1 MALFGSALAVGGAVA
16 PAQAAPNPGVE
27 ISNIKLT
34 DYDDNPLTEQLEVG
48 QEFVITGEWDATDAD
63 PQQGDTFTI
72 GLPDVFDFVP
82 GIPPIDLVGD
92 GETWAN
98 CVPLAKVLTCTFT
111 EAVNGKEG
119 IHGEFRFDA
128 RATQTTTEEQV
139 TFDLNGVGGVVE
151 LPGEGGIDDGID
163 LPDEVSKTG
172 VMNGDNWSMT
182 WTIDI
187 PGASLVAAGGS
198 VAHITDTLG
207 AGHVL
212 CDPIGLTVQTVRGD
226 TVVDVSGLASIT
238 AGEPG
243 DSAFAFDLNAPEGG
257 FDAGVTYRVKYQ
269 TCTPDEQIDP
279 EGTTYSNSA
288 EIEGWGDAGIGI
300 GQVTNRPWHENIS
313 KSGSVLGGADR
324 NGKLNWTVTMPGD
337 LLVGKDDFTLT
348 EQLGAGHEVGLD
360 EERNTISGIRVFQQ
374 YGPSTTLR
382 TEITGQLEPAV
393 ISAESDAFEVTFAI
407 ADDSDLEFRASDWR
421 YIITYSTYVTSED
434 LPEGGT
440 VYSNEASV
448 DRSVATGTATVPGR
462 TYAKTGNLNT
472 AAKTL
477 DGVEHSAFTTLD
489 WSVTIPGER
498 IHGLEELVLTD
509 VLGETHQVCTAG
521 DDSGGLAA
529 RLGLN
534 VRVLDQISGGGMTP
548 NPDNLTNLTDVAVAD
563 GEEEGTQELTL
574 TIGQPEDQ
582 KFSRDYQ
589 YVITYTTCTTSG
601 GIDARGTE
609 YTNQIEG
616 SGVKQ
621 SGKTTMNYTGS
632 GTGTGVAKGSIAVSK
647 KITGAGAG
655 FVPDGT
661 TFDVQVREFAPGAS
675 TPENTYTLAVPVNG
689 DAVSGH
695 FQRGNGWTIELSEP
709 TFPSVPGVT
718 FGTPQFAEGDG
729 IVLSENGTVA
739 TAAITPLTNIAVE
752 LTNEAQLGQMQI
764 AKVLE
769 GTAATHPN
777 AVEHEFSFTA
787 AIDVSDLDGVPAQAD
802 RTFTLKGGESE
813 TLENLPIGAVV
824 TISEAQPA
832 DDDTLTWAEPVVS
845 PNPVTITADHVETP
859 AAVTVTNSVSRTVG
873 TFSLSKLV
881 TGDQAENPA
890 VPGEVTVTA
899 SWQEEGGEPQAEQLT
914 VPTDGTPV
922 AFGHDLLIGTEVTL
936 TETPL
941 VDGSSI
947 AWAAPGWSGTGV
959 AAGEDNSAV
968 VTIGRSADAAVVL
981 ENHAATSTAG
991 ISLLKVLT
999 GEAVA
1004 DVPADAEF
1012 PVTATWEDAEGETQS
1027 RDLLIN
1033 ANEPTPLGVE
1043 LPAGTVV
1050 TLTEGERPAIDTVD
1064 WGTISFGGNDV
1075 TDAGDGS
1082 ATVVVSDQQDEVSLI
1097 SVTNEAN
1104 WTAGTFSL
1112 AKQVDGVLVDD
1123 ADVPETVE
1131 VTATWNITEGGEL
1144 VPQSKTLVV
1153 PTDGSSVDF
1162 GEDLPA
1168 FTEVTLSE
1176 AKPAEGSRFTW
1187 LTPAWSGDDHLVVH
1201 EDGTATLTV
1210 QPAGAHELILT
1221 NAALAS
1227 VGSVEL
1233 TKVLSGTGATLVP
1246 KDTAFAVTVE
1256 WSDLLGETQRRE
1268 VTVTPQKSV
1277 VIDGIPIGTEVTFT
1291 EAAGQNPT
1299 GAEWTAAGWE
1309 SESADVLVESDGRS
1323 ATVTVGGDAVS
1334 SVGLT
1339 LDNEYTDL
1347 GDLGGKN
1354 DERGNGLSTTGVAMG
1369 GIIAGAVLLLGLGAA
1384 ALVLQRRMRNRA

>member
-1 MALFGSALAVGGAVA
+1 VALFGGALVVGGAGAA
-16 PAQAAPNPGVE
+16 PAQAAPNPDVE
-27 ISNIKLT
+27 ISNITLT
-34 DYDDNPLTEQLEVG
+34 DYDGNPLTEQLEVG

-63 PQQGDTFTI
+63 PQPGDTFTI

-82 GIPPIDLVGD
+82 GIPPINLVGD
-92 GETWAN
+92 GETWAI
-98 CVPLAKVLTCTFT
+98 CDPVDGVLTCTFT
-111 EAVNGKEG
+111 EAVNGKDG
-119 IHGEFRFDA
+119 IHGTFQFDA
-128 RATQTTTEEQV
+128 RAVQATTEEQV
-139 TFDLNGVGGVVE
+139 TFDLNGVSGVVE

-172 VMNGDNWSMT
+172 VMNGNNWSMT
-182 WTIDI
+182 WTVDI
-187 PGASLVAAGGS
+187 PGASLVAAGGD

-207 AGHVL
+207 DGHQL
-212 CDPIGLTVQTVRGD
+212 CDPTGFIVQTVRGD
-226 TVVDVSGLASIT
+226 TVVDVTELAEFDGT
-238 AGEPG
+238 PG
-243 DSAFAFDLNAPEGG
+243 DTSFGIDLNAPEGG
-257 FDAGVTYRVKYQ
+257 FDAGVTYRIKYQ
-269 TCTPDEQIDP
+269 TCTPDGQIDP
-279 EGTTYSNSA
+279 AGTTYDNSA
-288 EIEGWGDAGIGI
+288 EIEGWGEAGIGV
-300 GQVTNRPWHENIS
+300 GQVTNRPWHQNIS
-313 KSGSVLGGADR
+313 KSGSVLGGTER
-324 NGKLNWTVTMPGD
+324 NGKIRWTVTVPGSE
-337 LLVGKDDFTLT
+337 LVGKNSFTLA
-348 EQLGAGHEVGLD
+348 ESLGSGHEVGAD
-360 EERNTISGIRVFQQ
+360 TISGITVHEQ
-374 YGPSTTLR
+374 YGPSGDR
-382 TEITGQLEPAV
+382 RSEITDELERT
-393 ISAESDAFEVTFAI
+393 INSQSGNAFNVTFAI
-407 ADDSDLEFRASDWR
+407 ENTEDFAFKTSDWR
-421 YIITYSTYVTSED
+421 YIITYDTYVTSDE

-440 VYSNEASV
+440 QYANSASI
-448 DRSVATGTATVPGR
+448 DGKLTTGTAEVPGR
-462 TYAKTGNLNT
+462 KYDKAGKLNT
-472 AAKTL
+472 AVKTL

-489 WSVTIPGER
+489 WTVTIPGEK
-498 IHGLEELVLTD
+498 IDGLDEIVLED
-509 VLGETHQVCTAG
+509 VLGDTHTVCTAG
-521 DDSGGLAA
+521 DPSDGVEA

-534 VRVLDQISGGGMTP
+534 VSVQDQISGGGMTP
-548 NPDNLTNLTDVAVAD
+548 DPANLTEFTEATVD
-563 GEEEGTQELTL
+563 GQTLTL
-574 TIGQPEDQ
+574 KIGQPEDGE
-582 KFSRDYQ
+582 FSRDDQ
-589 YVITYTTCTTSG
+589 YVISYATCTASG

-616 SGVKQ
+616 SGVDR

-647 KITGAGAG
+647 KITGAGAA

-661 TFDVQVREFAPGAS
+661 TFDVLVKEFAPGS
-675 TPENTYTLAVPVNG
+675 SEPENTYTLAVPLNG
-689 DAVSGH
+689 EAVSGH

-709 TFPSVPGVT
+709 TFPSVPGVS
-718 FGTPQFAEGDG
+718 FGTPKFAEGDG
-729 IVLSENGTVA
+729 IVLSENGSVA
-739 TAAITPLTNIAVE
+739 TATISPQTNVALE
-752 LTNEAQLGQMQI
+752 LTNEALLGQMQI

-777 AVEHEFSFTA
+777 ALEQDFTFSA
-787 AIDVSDLDGVPAQAD
+787 AIDVSGLGDNVPAQAD

-824 TISEAQPA
+824 TVTEAQPA
-832 DDDTLTWAEPVVS
+832 DDDTLTWATPVVS
-845 PNPVTITADHVETP
+845 PNPVTITTDHVATA

-881 TGDQAENPA
+881 TGAQADNSA
-890 VPGEVTVTA
+890 VPAEVTVTA
-899 SWQEEGGEPQAEQLT
+899 SWQEEGGEPQTEQLT

-981 ENHAATSTAG
+981 ENHAATSVAG
-991 ISLLKVLT
+991 LSLLKVLT

-1050 TLTEGERPAIDTVD
+1050 TLTEGERPAIDTVE
-1064 WGTISFGGNDV
+1064 WGTITFDGTDV
-1075 TDAGDGS
+1075 TDAGNGS
-1082 ATVVVSDQQDEVSLI
+1082 ATVVVSDQQDAVSLV

-1112 AKQVDGVLVDD
+1112 SKQFDGILADD
-1123 ADVPETVE
+1123 TDVPDTIE

-1153 PTDGSSVDF
+1153 PTDGSSVEF

-1176 AKPAEGSRFTW
+1176 AQPAAGSRFTW
-1187 LTPAWSGDDHLVVH
+1187 LTPVWSADDHLVVH

-1210 QPAGAHELILT
+1210 QPAGAHELLLT
-1221 NAALAS
+1221 NGVLAS
-1227 VGSVEL
+1227 VGSLEL
-1233 TKVLSGTGATLVP
+1233 TKVVSGTGASMVA
-1246 KDTAFAVTVE
+1246 KDTAFEIVVE
-1256 WSDLLGETQRRE
+1256 WTDLLGEQQQRE
-1268 VTVTPQKSV
+1268 VTVTPEESV
-1277 VIDGIPIGTEVTFT
+1277 AIDGFPVGTEVTLT
-1291 EAAGQNPT
+1291 EKPGKNPD
-1299 GAEWTAAGWE
+1299 GAEWVGAEWSAGAE
-1309 SESADVLVESDGRS
+1309 GMTVDSDGRT
-1323 ATVTVGGDAVS
+1323 ATVTVSAEALASASLV
-1334 SVGLT
+1334 
-1339 LDNEYTDL
+1339 LDNEYRDR
-1347 GDLGGKN
+1347 GDVGGTGG
-1354 DERGNGLSTTGVAMG
+1354 ERGNGLSTTGATMG